1 MHDGRKGSELRK
13 QIKEAALKK
22 MAEYYSKADP
32 ETSTFEKTH
41 PIDQNMIAY
50 ASNSWS
56 SIVMGDEVLDGEMT
70 KILDSIHQLEEAAE
84 TEPEEED
91 SDEPTYED
99 KAEVIQSP
107 QPRLVYLCVL
117 TSTLPPDHGVARR

>member
-1 MHDGRKGSELRK
+1 
-13 QIKEAALKK
+13 
-22 MAEYYSKADP
+22 
-32 ETSTFEKTH
+32 
-41 PIDQNMIAY
+41 
-50 ASNSWS
+50 
-56 SIVMGDEVLDGEMT
+56 MGDEVLDGEMT